1 MTLGD
6 LISFQS
12 WLKSKPKEKTVEQI
26 KTEER
31 IRQLLQENTAKL
43 TAREVIKLINDYCNR
58 NDAGIIIRREL
69 IQEIERKYKL

>member
-12 WLKSKPKEKTVEQI
+12 WLKSKPKEKTRSTEQI

-31 IRQLLQENTAKL
+31 MRKLLQENTKKL
-43 TAREVIKLINDYCNR
+43 TAHEIIQMLKEYKGRYDV
-58 NDAGIIIRREL
+58 IIRD
-69 IQEIERKYKL
+69 IERKYKL